1 MYEVTTMPKTILV
14 LDFDGPVNSFNDWY
28 SNSECSSLESGKRET
43 ALSAAG
49 TYVNNPKLMNRSVYI
64 SKEDAALLKTILQSL
79 ADNGIQVVC
88 GSQRITYRDETQ
100 IKPEQTEQE
109 QTQIREEAA
118 LKANVYQLFDRAF
131 GTPRD
136 FLQQDPSL
144 EQLTQAFADSS
155 GTNKN
160 PLLAATRKLYG
171 DETTHV
177 ILADDNEGYKDQAI
191 SQGFGFVHIPSAY
204 TRESS
209 SYSDAE
215 QEKRNAAYVKMW
227 LVALSNAVDAEK
239 LAREVAAH
247 QTQFS
252 KEFDYLMEHDTEAQ
266 EILIVS
272 FALKLCND
280 YLKEHPLTDQDNEP
294 RLRFNE
300 DPYDDTR
307 DSPQYVV
314 SDIKSLLTNPSVS
327 YKERIDQMKK
337 VTENEKVAK
346 IMEKCSWS
354 DRFLHVLKNFFTG
367 HWKTMTMS
375 PAQAAAHDMKKLM
388 RPTPETR
395 TPSPTPSAS

>member
-1 MYEVTTMPKTILV
+1 MPKTILV
-14 LDFDGPVNSFNDWY
+14 LDFDGPINSFNDWY
-28 SNSECSSLESGKRET
+28 SNPKSSSLKQEDREKSLG
-43 ALSAAG
+43 ASG
-49 TYVNNPKLMNRSVYI
+49 TYVNNPLLENRSVYI
-64 SKEDAALLKTILQSL
+64 SVEDAALLKTILKSL
-79 ADNGIQVVC
+79 ADNEIQVVC

-100 IKPEQTEQE
+100 IKLEQTAQE
-109 QTQIREEAA
+109 QTPIKEESA
-118 LKANVYQLFDRAF
+118 LKSNMYQLFDQVF
-131 GTPRD
+131 GTPRN
-136 FLQQDPSL
+136 FLQQDQSL

-171 DETTHV
+171 DETTQV

-247 QTQFS
+247 QAQFS
-252 KEFDYLMEHDTEAQ
+252 KEFDYLMEHDSEAQ

-280 YLKEHPLTDQDNEP
+280 YLKEHPLTDQDKKP
-294 RLRFNE
+294 QLRLE
-300 DPYDDTR
+300 KDPYDDAQ

-314 SDIKSLLTNPSVS
+314 NDIKSSLMNTCVS
-327 YKERIDQMKK
+327 FKERIDKMKA
-337 VTENEKVAK
+337 VTANEKVAK

-375 PAQAAAHDMKKLM
+375 PAQVAAHDMKKLM
-388 RPTPETR
+388 RPTQEAR
-395 TPSPTPSAS
+395 TPSPTPLRVG